1 MLHEFR
7 KKLIIAVIILML
19 LFLSGVAGYVLIEH
33 WSVLDAVYMTVITLA
48 TVGYGETHPLSNSGR
63 IFTMILIMV
72 GLSTFI
78 YGVSTVTAFFI
89 EGELGGYL
97 RRKKMANKIEKLA
110 GHYIICGSGEVSRYI
125 IEELYRTKREFVVIE
140 NNPEN
145 LVKLKENEEILC
157 LAGDPADDEI
167 LLSAGIQRAKGLVT
181 ALAADPDNLFVVI
194 SAKSLNPELRIV
206 ARAVDEASAKKLTKA
221 GADAVVS
228 TEYIGGLRMASELLR
243 PTVVTFLDKML
254 RGTDAALRV
263 EEIEIPAD
271 SSLLGQ
277 SLKDANITDRTGLA
291 IIAIKNKE
299 TGAYEHVPKSSCKI
313 SPQDILIVI
322 GTPEQI
328 GSFKKI

>member
-1 MLHEFR
+1 MLNEFR
-7 KKLIIAVIILML
+7 KKLTIAVIIIIL

-33 WSVLDAVYMTVITLA
+33 WSVFDAVYMTVITLA
-48 TVGYGETHPLSNSGR
+48 TVGYGETHPLSNAGR
-63 IFTMILIMV
+63 LFTMILIMV

-78 YGVSTVTAFFI
+78 YGVSTITAFFI

-97 RRKKMANKIEKLA
+97 RRKKMANKIEKLE
-110 GHYIICGSGEVSRYI
+110 GHYIICGSGEVGRYI
-125 IEELYRTKREFVVIE
+125 IEELYKTKREFVVIE
-140 NNPEN
+140 DNPEN
-145 LVKLKENEEILC
+145 LAKLKENDEILC
-157 LAGDPADDEI
+157 LAGDPAEDEI

-181 ALAADPDNLFVVI
+181 ALAEDPDNLFVVI
-194 SAKSLNPELRIV
+194 SAKSLNPGLRV
-206 ARAVDEASAKKLTKA
+206 VSRAVDEASAKKLTKA

-243 PTVVTFLDKML
+243 PAVVTFLDKML
-254 RGTDAALRV
+254 RGTDSALRV
-263 EEIEIPAD
+263 EEIEISAN

-291 IIAIKNKE
+291 VIAIKNKE
-299 TGAYEHVPKSSCKI
+299 TGGYEHVPKSSYKI

-328 GSFKKI
+328 GSFKNI